1 MDALYHQTNSLIQQ
15 TQERFKVLRSAPN
28 VEEIEQQIQD
38 EINLI
43 NSNCEK
49 LDLMVSKVQIAQ
61 RPYAKM
67 RCDQLKYDNKHL
79 QAALFSEQQK
89 RKRQEI
95 ARLEREQLLNRRL
108 YSPSSRNVKDKKLH
122 DATTLDI
129 DYAMQHSDAMHR
141 VHQGVDEMLSTGTNA
156 LESLRS
162 QRFTLKGAHRRI
174 VDMANTLGLS
184 THTMRLIDRRVA
196 QDKIIL
202 FGGMLVTLIVIVLV
216 IVYLL

>member
-1 MDALYHQTNSLIQQ
+1 
-15 TQERFKVLRSAPN
+15 
-28 VEEIEQQIQD
+28 
-38 EINLI
+38 
-43 NSNCEK
+43 
-49 LDLMVSKVQIAQ
+49 MVSKVQIAQ

-95 ARLEREQLLNRRL
+95 ARLEREQLLNRRFT
-108 YSPSSRNVKDKKLH
+108 PNP

>member
-15 TQERFKVLRSAPN
+15 TQERFKSLRHAPN
-28 VEEIEQQIQD
+28 AEEIEQQIQE
-38 EINLI
+38 EINFI

-49 LDLMVSKVQIAQ
+49 LDLMVSKVPIAQ

-67 RCDQLKYDNKHL
+67 RSDQLKYDNKHL
-79 QAALFSEQQK
+79 QAALISEQQK
-89 RKRQEI
+89 RKRQELS
-95 ARLEREQLLNRRL
+95 RLEREQLLNRRFT
-108 YSPSSRNVKDKKLH
+108 PNP

-129 DYAMQHSDAMHR
+129 DYAMQHQDSMHR
-141 VHQGVDEMLSTGTNA
+141 AHQGVDEMLLTGTSA

-202 FGGMLVTLIVIVLV
+202 FGG
-216 IVYLL
+216 

>member
-15 TQERFKVLRSAPN
+15 TQERFKTLRSSPN

-67 RCDQLKYDNKHL
+67 RCDQLN
-79 QAALFSEQQK
+79 
-89 RKRQEI
+89 RNVKRQEI
-95 ARLEREQLLNRRL
+95 ARLEREQLLNRRFA
-108 YSPSSRNVKDKKLH
+108 PNP

-129 DYAMQHSDAMHR
+129 DYAMQHNDAMHR
-141 VHQGVDEMLSTGTNA
+141 VHQGVDEIISTELTPWKAYDRKG
-156 LESLRS
+156 SL
-162 QRFTLKGAHRRI
+162 
-174 VDMANTLGLS
+174 
-184 THTMRLIDRRVA
+184 
-196 QDKIIL
+196 
-202 FGGMLVTLIVIVLV
+202 
-216 IVYLL
+216 